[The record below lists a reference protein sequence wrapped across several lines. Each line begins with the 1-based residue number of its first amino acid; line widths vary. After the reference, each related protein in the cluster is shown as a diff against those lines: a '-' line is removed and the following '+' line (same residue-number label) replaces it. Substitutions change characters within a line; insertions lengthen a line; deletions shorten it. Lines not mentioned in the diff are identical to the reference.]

1 MEMLQAVHPMNL
13 RIRLVCPAPAGSRS
27 GNRVTAVRW
36 ARILRSLGHRVDV
49 AQTASGV
56 ADILVALHARRSADA
71 VQEFRARY
79 PCRPL
84 IVALTG
90 TDLYHDLGRS
100 RRVTRSLTLADRLI
114 VLQPAARTA
123 LPAAAR
129 SKARVIYQSATP
141 PKRRRRPLRQTF
153 DVCILSHLRPVK
165 DPLRAA
171 LAARCLPPH
180 SRIRVLHAGRAL
192 TPAMAA
198 RARAEAARNPR
209 YRWLGER
216 SHAEA
221 LALLARS
228 RLLVLPSQL
237 EGGANVVGEAAV
249 CGVPVLASRVDGS
262 VGLLGSTYQGYFPYG
277 DTRALAA
284 LLYRAA
290 ADPRFLFRL
299 TRRIKALA
307 PHFRPARERAA
318 WKRLPQRGYRFAHSV
333 LTDLQVRG
341 ILRRC

>member
-1 MEMLQAVHPMNL
+1 MNL

-36 ARILRSLGHRVDV
+36 ARVLRSLGHRVDI
-49 AQTASGV
+49 AQTAGRA
-56 ADILVALHARRSADA
+56 ADVLVALHARRSAEA
-71 VQEFRARY
+71 VQEFRTRY
-79 PCRPL
+79 PRRPL

-123 LPAAAR
+123 LPAAVR
-129 SKARVIYQSATP
+129 SKARVIYQSAKL
-141 PKRRRRPLRQTF
+141 PKRRRRSLPQTF
-153 DVCILSHLRPVK
+153 DVCILSHLRAVK

-171 LAARCLPPH
+171 LAARCLPAH

-198 RARAEAARNPR
+198 RARAEMARNPR

-221 LALLARS
+221 LALLSRS
-228 RLLVLPSQL
+228 RLLVLPSRL

-249 CGVPVLASRVDGS
+249 CGVPVLASRIDGS
-262 VGLLGSTYQGYFPYG
+262 VGLLGTKYPGYFPYG
-277 DTRALAA
+277 DTRVLAA
-284 LLYRAA
+284 LLHRAEV
-290 ADPRFLFRL
+290 DPRFLARMM
-299 TRRIKALA
+299 RRIKALA
-307 PHFRPARERAA
+307 SHFRPACERDA
-318 WKRLPQRGYRFAHSV
+318 WKRLLAEV
-333 LTDLQVRG
+333 LGSR
-341 ILRRC
+341 LRP